1 MKPLFLLQSK
11 RKLLYSKSKH
21 SIQKDSQSGY
31 CCGWKSVDLHFG
43 SGADAFLVG
52 GSSRDTAVRGGD
64 WEGRMREKKRGRG
77 WRGGWMDGGHL
88 PHFTS
93 PCWQTQAADLCFWGS
108 LFTFSGFSLFTA
120 TAWMPTILPLI
131 FVFWFE
137 ERRKCFDRDGSGYQN
152 GWIFGKKSNGLWPP
166 ALISQT
172 KPSKMVAYM
181 HIYHASRHEGK
192 VVWNTCTWFPEKGIL
207 GKLREGINK
216 IWGLAFCCPRGFF

>member
-31 CCGWKSVDLHFG
+31 CCGWKSVHLHFG

-64 WEGRMREKKRGRG
+64 WEGRMREKERGREG
-77 WRGGWMDGGHL
+77 MDGRGTSATL
-88 PHFTS
+88 HFPLLANTS
-93 PCWQTQAADLCFWGS
+93 RGFVSFRGC

-137 ERRKCFDRDGSGYQN
+137 ERRKCFDRDESVYQN
-152 GWIFGKKSNGLWPP
+152 GWIFGKKIKRPLTPCPHFTNKAFKNGCIY
-166 ALISQT
+166 AYIS
-172 KPSKMVAYM
+172 
-181 HIYHASRHEGK
+181 
-192 VVWNTCTWFPEKGIL
+192 C
-207 GKLREGINK
+207 
-216 IWGLAFCCPRGFF
+216 